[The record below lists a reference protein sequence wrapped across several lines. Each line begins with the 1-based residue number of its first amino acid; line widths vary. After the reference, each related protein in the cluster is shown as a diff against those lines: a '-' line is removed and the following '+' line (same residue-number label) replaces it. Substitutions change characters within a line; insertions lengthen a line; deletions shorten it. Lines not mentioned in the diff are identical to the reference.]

1 MDWQTLLTRE
11 RLGKPVHSN
20 DELGRSAFHKDHDRI
35 IFSGAF
41 RRLGRKTQV
50 HPVSSNDHIHTR
62 LTHSLEVACVGRSL
76 GMRVGEILREE
87 LPEWCDPS
95 DLGVIVQS
103 ACLAH
108 DIGNPPFGHSGEDAI
123 RNWFQQAAGRGW
135 LDEMSDAER
144 SDFLHFEG
152 NAQGFRVLTQ
162 LEYHQFDGGTRL
174 TYATLGTYLKYPW
187 TSRHAEALGY
197 KKHKFGCYQSELP
210 LLEQITHKLGMPQLD
225 DERWARHPL
234 VYLMEAADDICYG
247 LIDLE
252 DGLEMEL
259 LEYSE
264 VEALL
269 LGLVGD
275 DLPDTYRQLG
285 PRDSRRRKLAILR
298 GKAIEHLTNAAARA
312 FVDQQQALLAGQLA
326 GDLVEHMHGPAKLC
340 VQRAKA
346 IAREKIFQDKRK
358 TLHEIGAYTTLEILL
373 NAFCGAALEQYG
385 GHTPSFKNRRILDLL
400 GRNAPDPQWPLYRA
414 FLQVIDFIAGM
425 TDSYATEMAR
435 EIDRT
440 LEPLLNGRAHTAAA
454 PTAPGVPPATPPG
467 PAGVFRQAPAGTP
480 RRHFAGRRPPGP
492 RRPPAGYAPR
502 SSARRLMRWACSAS
516 LALSPSRRRMAR
528 RWRS

>member
-298 GKAIEHLTNAAARA
+298 DKAIEHLTNAAARA
-312 FVDQQQALLAGQLA
+312 FVDQQQA
-326 GDLVEHMHGPAKLC
+326 
-340 VQRAKA
+340 
-346 IAREKIFQDKRK
+346 
-358 TLHEIGAYTTLEILL
+358 
-373 NAFCGAALEQYG
+373 
-385 GHTPSFKNRRILDLL
+385 
-400 GRNAPDPQWPLYRA
+400 
-414 FLQVIDFIAGM
+414 
-425 TDSYATEMAR
+425 
-435 EIDRT
+435 
-440 LEPLLNGRAHTAAA
+440 
-454 PTAPGVPPATPPG
+454 
-467 PAGVFRQAPAGTP
+467 
-480 RRHFAGRRPPGP
+480 
-492 RRPPAGYAPR
+492 
-502 SSARRLMRWACSAS
+502 SARRAACRRPGGTHARPGQALRATGQGHRAGKDLPGQAQDPPRDRRLHHSGDPPQRLLWRRAG
-516 LALSPSRRRMAR
+516 AIRRAYAVVQEPAHPRPARTQRARPAVAAVPRLSPGDRFHRRHDRQLRHGNGPEMTG
-528 RWRS
+528 RSSPS

>member
-385 GHTPSFKNRRILDLL
+385 GHTPSFKSRRILDLL

-435 EIDRT
+435 EMT
-440 LEPLLNGRAHTAAA
+440 G
-454 PTAPGVPPATPPG
+454 
-467 PAGVFRQAPAGTP
+467 
-480 RRHFAGRRPPGP
+480 
-492 RRPPAGYAPR
+492 R
-502 SSARRLMRWACSAS
+502 SS
-516 LALSPSRRRMAR
+516 PS
-528 RWRS
+528 